1 LRQRLPLLASLAVFA
16 VFAACL
22 GSIAAYTLSVL
33 LRAGAPGW
41 LAEQSEE
48 VVRVIYVRAGGPA
61 EGRLRR
67 GDEVLARDGRGVRTV
82 LDVAHWYQREPPGT
96 RYRLAV
102 RRDGRVLDLT
112 LETARF
118 GLSWATVLRLA
129 PILVGGLFLA
139 FGLAIL
145 LLRPFDAQTRRLA
158 LVFCLFVQG
167 DPLFVDPAGLAA
179 WQRAAFVVAGSL
191 AIFAWPLFLHFFLLF
206 PEPSPLA
213 RRFPRL
219 VRWLYLP
226 PAGLFPVFA
235 LYLLMLFVDPAVAF
249 AFRRGIEPLNAS
261 GLVLMAGYASLGLLS
276 LVLNYRRA
284 TAAGRRR
291 LRVVLVG
298 TMAGFVPLALVY
310 LAGVAVDVSRLP
322 VGVILGAW
330 AVVLVALALVPLSF
344 AYAIVRHQVIPIRI
358 MLRRGMRYLLVAHG
372 FFLIEALALAA
383 AVAYI
388 LTGDRGA
395 FLDRLGERADIGATA
410 LVAGLVL
417 GALTLVHRRVMPVID
432 RRFFRDAYDAQAIQ
446 AEIGEAARRTGGVEQ
461 LLALAAARVHEALH
475 PEGLSVF
482 LRDEESGTYACIFPP
497 EEGAMRLSDEAPV
510 VAALRRK
517 PRLLETE
524 SGGLNLPIVAKG
536 DLFGILSIG
545 PRLGD
550 LPYSR
555 EDRALLQAVAWQLA
569 FAIENARLV
578 RRMVE
583 EERLRRE
590 IAVASEVQQRLFPE
604 RPPESRLLDLAGL
617 CYPAQGVGGDYFDF
631 LRLDAR
637 RLAVAV
643 ADVAGKGISAAL
655 LMSVVQASLRSQA
668 GSVPPPELVEA
679 MNRLLYRSAA
689 RNRFATFFYGE
700 FDEASGR
707 LVYVN
712 AGHNPPLLFRN
723 AGAAPLGLPARRA
736 AVGGAESA
744 VAVSAPDA
752 SLLRLSTGGL
762 VIGAVAATR
771 YEQAE
776 VVLAPGDVLVAYT
789 DGVTEAWN
797 AGEEEFGE
805 QRLAD
810 VVASCSHQ
818 PAAAIADAVVR
829 AVREFADPIPPHD
842 DVTLVVAKVR

>member
-1 LRQRLPLLASLAVFA
+1 VRQRLPLVASLVVFA
-16 VFAACL
+16 VFAAWL
-22 GSIAAYTLSVL
+22 ATVATKTVAVL
-33 LRAGAPGW
+33 RHAGAPGW
-41 LAEQSEE
+41 LAEQSED
-48 VVRVIYVRAGGPA
+48 VVRVVYVRAAGPA
-61 EGRLRR
+61 EGLLRR
-67 GDEVLARDGRGVRTV
+67 GDQVLALDGRGVRSIF
-82 LDVAHWYQREPPGT
+82 DVAFWYQSEPPGT
-96 RYRLAV
+96 AYRLAIQ
-102 RRDGRVLDLT
+102 RDGRVLNLT
-112 LETARF
+112 LKTARF
-118 GLSWATVLRLA
+118 GLSWAMLLRLA
-129 PILVGGLFLA
+129 PFLVGGLFLG

-145 LLRPFDAQTRRLA
+145 LLRPFDAQARLLA
-158 LVFCLFVQG
+158 LMLCLFVQG
-167 DPLFVDPAGLAA
+167 DPMFVDPESLSA
-179 WQRAAFVVAGSL
+179 WQRVVALL
-191 AIFAWPLFLHFFLLF
+191 AGALAVFAWPLFLHFFLLF

-219 VRWLYLP
+219 TRWLYVP
-226 PAGLFPVFA
+226 PAVLLPVYSLIGVL
-235 LYLLMLFVDPAVAF
+235 LYVDPAVALG
-249 AFRRGIEPLNAS
+249 FRRGVTSLNSA
-261 GLVLMAGYASLGLLS
+261 GLVLMAGYAALGLLS

-291 LRVVLVG
+291 LRVVVGG
-298 TMAGFVPLALVY
+298 TMAGFIPLALVY
-310 LAGVAVDVSRLP
+310 L
-322 VGVILGAW
+322 VGVFVDLTSLPLGLILGAW
-330 AVVLVALALVPLSF
+330 CVVLVTLSLVPLSF

-372 FFLIEALALAA
+372 FFVIEALALVA
-383 AVAYI
+383 AVVFL
-388 LTGDRGA
+388 LTGSRA
-395 FLDRLGERADIGATA
+395 ALLDRLGGRADIGATA
-410 LVAGLVL
+410 LLAGLVL
-417 GALTLVHRRVMPVID
+417 GVLTLVHRRVMPVID
-432 RRFFRDAYDAQAIQ
+432 RRFFRDVYDAQAIQ

-461 LLALAAARVHEALH
+461 LLALAASRVHEALH

-482 LRDEESGTYACIFPP
+482 LRDEESGTYVCTFPP
-497 EEGAMRLSDEAPV
+497 EEGPVRLSDQAPV
-510 VAALRRK
+510 VAELRRK
-517 PRLLETE
+517 PRLLEAE

-536 DLFGILSIG
+536 DLFGILTLG

-555 EDRALLQAVAWQLA
+555 EDRALLQAIAWQLA

-617 CYPAQGVGGDYFDF
+617 CHPAQGVGGDYFDF

-712 AGHNPPLLFRN
+712 AGHNPPLLFRRLDGPG
-723 AGAAPLGLPARRA
+723 AGVGALRA
-736 AVGGAESA
+736 AVGGEAAALA
-744 VAVSAPDA
+744 VAAPEA

-776 VVLAPGDVLVAYT
+776 VTLGPGDLLVAYT

-797 AGEEEFGE
+797 DRDEEFGE
-805 QRLAD
+805 QRLAE
-810 VVASCSHQ
+810 VVSACSHL

-829 AVREFADPIPPHD
+829 AVRDFADPVPPHD